1 LQRDLLLTARRPGQ
15 WINPL
20 VFFVIV
26 VALFPLGLEPGTQTL
41 MQIGPGVIWVG
52 ALLATLL
59 SLDGILRSDY
69 QDGSLEQMLLSH
81 QPLPLMCFARI
92 LAHWLTTG
100 LPLIAVAPLL
110 ALLMQMPAQAIPV
123 LMLTLLLGTPVLS
136 LVGTIGVSLTV
147 GLPRGGLLLALLILP
162 LYTPVLIFASRAV
175 NLAMAGLPFTAN
187 LYLLGALL
195 ALSLVLAPLAV
206 AAGLRISLS

>member
-1 LQRDLLLTARRPGQ
+1 MLTIRSPSQ

-20 VFFVIV
+20 VFFVLV
-26 VALFPLGLEPGTQTL
+26 VALFPLGLEPSPATL
-41 MQIGPGVIWVG
+41 LQIGPGVIWVA

-59 SLDGILRSDY
+59 SLDAVFRSDY
-69 QDGSLEQMLLSH
+69 QDGSLEQLALSH
-81 QPLPLMCFARI
+81 HPLPLLCLAKM

-100 LPLIAVAPLL
+100 LPLVLAAPLL
-110 ALLMQMPAQAIPV
+110 AQLMQLPPSALPV
-123 LMLTLLLGTPVLS
+123 LVLGLLLGTPVLS
-136 LVGTIGVSLTV
+136 LVGSIGVSLTV
-147 GLPRGGLLLALLILP
+147 ALPRGGMLLALLILP

-175 NLAMAGLPFTAN
+175 NQAAAGLPYAAN

-195 ALSLVLAPLAV
+195 VVSLVLAPLAV